1 MIYDILCAVGENKG
15 EGKLGM
21 RNIAIFAHVDA
32 GKTTVSEQ
40 LLAHAGAI
48 RVRGAVDAGTAHTD
62 RLPVER
68 RRGISVQASC
78 ARFIWRGE
86 EINLIDTPGHSDFA
100 AEVER
105 SLWAPD
111 GAVLVIS
118 AAEGV
123 QPQTEALFRALQKAQ
138 LPTLLFFNK
147 IDREGADANRA
158 LEEFKTLLSPAA
170 AFLDEEEEIM
180 ALAAENDDQAAEDYL
195 GGTVY
200 GREKLYPLLRA
211 AMARGKAYPALRGS
225 ALKDEGIPALLD
237 AIVDLLPPPKGSPE
251 GPLCAILYA
260 ASQDPLLGRAVHA
273 RVFSGRLQNR
283 DAVTVGESQRKI
295 TQIRLW
301 TPDGRGQDAGVL
313 SAGEIGA
320 LYGLTDLPVGTVLG
334 DRDLLPRPMELGRLR
349 EPLLAAR
356 VTPEEKGRE
365 QEARRALM
373 ELSGEDPLL
382 SAAFNEETR
391 ETTIRAMGKMQLE
404 IIDETLRTRFSLPCR
419 FSPPQLIYRETA
431 AAPCEGFVAYTMPKP
446 CWAVMKVLIEPLP
459 RGGGVE
465 FRSVVAAR
473 DIALRYQHQV
483 EKAIPLALRQGM
495 MGWQVTDVRITL
507 IEGNH
512 HEIHTHP
519 LDFIVATPMAVMD
532 GLRRGGTKL
541 LEPVLEAR
549 ITVPESAGGRVM
561 GDVNRMRGQV
571 ISSERA
577 GGMLRFAARI
587 PAAECMDYSETLLQF
602 TGGRGGMTA
611 SLLGYQDAPD
621 TVREIMPRRGVNPLD
636 TSKYILAARSAL
648 DGGIFDF

>member
-1 MIYDILCAVGENKG
+1 
-15 EGKLGM
+15 M

-40 LLAHAGAI
+40 MLSHAGAI

-78 ARFIWRGE
+78 ARFSWRGE

-123 QPQTEALFRALQKAQ
+123 QPQTEVLFRALQKAQ

-147 IDREGADANRA
+147 TDREGADAGRA
-158 LEEFKTLLSPAA
+158 LNEFKTLLSPAA
-170 AFLDEEEEIM
+170 AFLSDDEEIM
-180 ALAAENDDQAAEDYL
+180 ALAAEMNDQAEEDYL
-195 GGTVY
+195 NGAVY
-200 GREKLYPLLRA
+200 EREKLYPLLRR
-211 AMARGKAYPALRGS
+211 AMAQGKAYPALRGS

-237 AIVDLLPPPKGSPE
+237 AVVDLLPPPNGSAE

-260 ASQDPLLGRAVHA
+260 ASQDPLLGRGVHA
-273 RVFSGRLQNR
+273 RVFSGILRNR
-283 DAVTVGESQRKI
+283 DAVTVGEGQRKI

-301 TPDGRGQDAGVL
+301 TPDGRGQDTGVL
-313 SAGEIGA
+313 SAGEIGV

-334 DRDLLPRPMELGRLR
+334 DRSLLPRPMELGKLR
-349 EPLLAAR
+349 EPLIAAR
-356 VTPEEKGRE
+356 VTPEEKGKE
-365 QEARRALM
+365 QEARRALL

-382 SAAFNEETR
+382 SAAFSEETK
-391 ETTIRAMGKMQLE
+391 ETTIRVMGKMQLE

-419 FSPPQLIYRETA
+419 FSPPQLIYRETV

-446 CWAVMKVLIEPLP
+446 CWAIIKVLIEPLP
-459 RGGGVE
+459 RGSGVE
-465 FRSVVAAR
+465 FRSVVAPR

-483 EKAIPLALRQGM
+483 ENAISLALRQGM
-495 MGWQVTDVRITL
+495 LGWQVTDVRVTL
-507 IEGNH
+507 IDGNH

-519 LDFIVATPMAVMD
+519 LDFVVATPMAVMD

-541 LEPVLEAR
+541 LEPVLDAR

-577 GGMLRFAARI
+577 GGMLRIHAEL
-587 PAAECMDYSETLLQF
+587 PAAESMDYSETLLQF

-611 SLLGYQDAPD
+611 TLLGYRDAPD
-621 TVREIMPRRGVNPLD
+621 TVRESMPRRGVNPLD
-636 TSKYILAARSAL
+636 TAKYILAARSAL

>member
-1 MIYDILCAVGENKG
+1 
-15 EGKLGM
+15 M

-48 RVRGAVDAGTAHTD
+48 RTRGAVDAGTAHTD

-78 ARFIWRGE
+78 AHFTWRGE
-86 EINLIDTPGHSDFA
+86 EINLIDTPGHIDFA

-111 GAVLVIS
+111 GAVLVVS

-123 QPQTEALFRALQKAQ
+123 QPQTEVLFRALQNAH

-147 IDREGADANRA
+147 TDREGADAERA
-158 LEEFKTLLSPAA
+158 LREFRELLSPAA
-170 AFLDEEEEIM
+170 AFLSDAEAMM
-180 ALAAENDDQAAEDYL
+180 ALAAEENDRAAEDYL
-195 GGTVY
+195 SGEIY
-200 GREKLYPLLRA
+200 PPEKLYPLLRA
-211 AMARGKAYPALRGS
+211 AMAEGKAYPALSGS
-225 ALKDEGIPALLD
+225 ALRDEGIPALLD
-237 AIVDLLPPPKGSPE
+237 AVVDLLPPPRGDE
-251 GPLCAILYA
+251 NEELCAILYA
-260 ASQDPLLGRAVHA
+260 ASQDPLLGRGVHV
-273 RVFSGRLQNR
+273 RVFSGALQNR
-283 DAVTVGESQRKI
+283 DAVTFSGLQHKI
-295 TQIRLW
+295 TQIRIW
-301 TPDGRGQDAGVL
+301 TPDGRGKDTGRLA
-313 SAGEIGA
+313 AGEIGV
-320 LYGLTDLPVGTVLG
+320 LYGLASLPVGTVLG
-334 DRDLLPRPMELGRLR
+334 NRALLPRPMELGALR

-356 VTPEEKGRE
+356 VSPAETGKE
-365 QEARRALM
+365 QQVRQALM

-382 SAAFNEETR
+382 SAAFSEETR

-431 AAPCEGFVAYTMPKP
+431 AAPCEGFIAYTMPKP
-446 CWAVMKVLIEPLP
+446 CWAVIHVLIEPLP
-459 RGGGVE
+459 RGAGVE
-465 FRSVVAAR
+465 FRSAVAPR

-483 EKAIPLALRQGM
+483 EQAIPLALRQGM
-495 MGWQVTDVRITL
+495 MGWQVTDVRVTL
-507 IEGNH
+507 IGGNH

-541 LEPVLEAR
+541 LEPILDVHF
-549 ITVPESAGGRVM
+549 TVPESAGGRVM
-561 GDVNRMRGQV
+561 GDITRMRGTML
-571 ISSERA
+571 SSVRA
-577 GGMLRFAARI
+577 GSLLRVHAEL
-587 PAAECMDYSETLLQF
+587 PAATSMDYSETLLQF

-611 SLLGYQDAPD
+611 SLLGYRDAPD
-621 TVREIMPRRGVNPLD
+621 NIRETMPRRGVNPLD
-636 TSKYILAARSAL
+636 TAKYILAARSAL